1 MPVPADGTTD
11 GYLSEITDGYLS
23 EATDG
28 YLSETADGYL
38 SEMSLPERVEHLR
51 RRMASVPAR
60 GESRSAQLPA
70 LSTHSVVESVPGV
83 PSSPGV
89 TSRSDKSSRPD
100 VPSKAVLAVPAPLA
114 SLLPHGGLVRGSVVA
129 VSGAGSLLLGLVASV
144 TASGGHVAVVGQ
156 PRFGLLAATEMGAE
170 LRRLAIVPDPGVDP
184 VEVAAILL
192 DGLDLVVLG
201 LGGRSVP
208 PSRTRA
214 VMARARSKGATL
226 LVTDGH
232 WDGVELRLEAAVS
245 SVTGVGTGDQSGRGR
260 LRSVRLEVHAQ
271 GRAMRPRSTCFDL
284 RSEHG
289 RIEWIAAPPV
299 STTVEQVAVLA

>member
-1 MPVPADGTTD
+1 MPVPADGTSD
-11 GYLSEITDGYLS
+11 RYLSEVTDR
-23 EATDG
+23 
-28 YLSETADGYL
+28 YLSETSDRYL

-51 RRMASVPAR
+51 RRMASVPSR

-70 LSTHSVVESVPGV
+70 LSASSVVEAVPDA
-83 PSSPGV
+83 P
-89 TSRSDKSSRPD
+89 SRPD
-100 VPSKAVLAVPAPLA
+100 GSSCSDGSSRLDVLSRAVLAVPAPLA

-170 LRRLAIVPDPGVDP
+170 LKRLAIVPDPGVDP

-232 WDGVELRLEAAVS
+232 WDGVELRLDAAVS

-260 LRSVRLEVHAQ
+260 LRSVRLEVHAR
-271 GRAMRPRSTCFDL
+271 GKAMRPRSTYFDL
-284 RSEHG
+284 RPEHG

-299 STTVEQVAVLA
+299 STMVERVAVLA